1 MKDYAQPLAFTPMP
15 NNCITNSNNLKPN
28 TTLDSI
34 NINENDNQNI
44 NKKTNTENI
53 KQDLKALGISNDE

>member
-1 MKDYAQPLAFTPMP
+1 MKDYAQPIALTPMP
-15 NNCITNSNNLKPN
+15 NNFITNSNNLKPN

-44 NKKTNTENI
+44 NK
-53 KQDLKALGISNDE
+53 

>member
-44 NKKTNTENI
+44 NK
-53 KQDLKALGISNDE
+53 